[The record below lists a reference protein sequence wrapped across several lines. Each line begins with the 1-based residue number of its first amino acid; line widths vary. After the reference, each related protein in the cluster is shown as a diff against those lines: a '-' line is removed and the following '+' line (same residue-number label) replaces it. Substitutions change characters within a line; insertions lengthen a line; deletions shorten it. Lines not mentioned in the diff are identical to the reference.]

1 MDLNCIAVALQELLP
16 ERKFTVTVN
25 SMKDIKF
32 PVFVVHTVKVLEMV
46 NGVAIPFV
54 LASSRVNSRDV
65 DREQEISRLVS
76 KVLVE
81 LFEKFHS
88 HELDISLPEIRY

>member
-1 MDLNCIAVALQELLP
+1 MDLNCIAAALQELFP
-16 ERKFTVTVN
+16 ERKFTVAV
-25 SMKDIKF
+25 SSIKDTKF
-32 PVFVVHTVKVLEMV
+32 PVFVVHTVKVLELIKGAAV
-46 NGVAIPFV
+46 PFA
-54 LASSRVNSRDV
+54 LASSRVNSKDV
-65 DREQEISRLVS
+65 EREQEISRLVT